1 MNITWSDLNIKLLSF
16 LLICCLILAVIVIGE
31 WWVASHSYQNLLT
44 SVDEIDEVA
53 DEVETMPEIKLAEQ
67 SLESYSA
74 MVNRPLF
81 TEGRKPIED
90 SEESTP
96 LQEFTGNVELIL
108 TGLVD
113 MPGGVTAMLRDNNNK
128 HYRAKQG
135 EEAQGWEVAR
145 IETDKIIIERGSD
158 RKELMLRKPKLEQ
171 VMDPKKRLPGN
182 RTRVPPP
189 RRRRGL
195 VPPPTENNDQ
205 AIR

>member
-31 WWVASHSYQNLLT
+31 WWYASHSYQNLLT

-90 SEESTP
+90 S
-96 LQEFTGNVELIL
+96 
-108 TGLVD
+108 
-113 MPGGVTAMLRDNNNK
+113 
-128 HYRAKQG
+128 
-135 EEAQGWEVAR
+135 
-145 IETDKIIIERGSD
+145 
-158 RKELMLRKPKLEQ
+158 
-171 VMDPKKRLPGN
+171 
-182 RTRVPPP
+182 
-189 RRRRGL
+189 
-195 VPPPTENNDQ
+195 
-205 AIR
+205 

>member
-1 MNITWSDLNIKLLSF
+1 
-16 LLICCLILAVIVIGE
+16 
-31 WWVASHSYQNLLT
+31 
-44 SVDEIDEVA
+44 
-53 DEVETMPEIKLAEQ
+53 
-67 SLESYSA
+67 
-74 MVNRPLF
+74 
-81 TEGRKPIED
+81 
-90 SEESTP
+90 
-96 LQEFTGNVELIL
+96 
-108 TGLVD
+108 
-113 MPGGVTAMLRDNNNK
+113 MLRDNNNK